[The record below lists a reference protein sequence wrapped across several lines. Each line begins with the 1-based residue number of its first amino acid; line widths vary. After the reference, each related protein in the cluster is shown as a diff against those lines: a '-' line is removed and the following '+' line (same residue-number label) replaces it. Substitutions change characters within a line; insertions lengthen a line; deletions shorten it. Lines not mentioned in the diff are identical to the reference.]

1 MRLEPCLYEFFHC
14 SGFLAEVL
22 EFGHDDHH
30 ATKRT
35 AKPIPIAVAAKT
47 SRIFSFIIILLTE
60 FTTIMGRVTAVRMS
74 RKVKLVLSAVEV
86 LRLHV
91 VDV

>member
-1 MRLEPCLYEFFHC
+1 
-14 SGFLAEVL
+14 LAKVL

-47 SRIFSFIIILLTE
+47 SRSFSFIIILLTE
-60 FTTIMGRVTAVRMS
+60 FTTIMGRVTAVRTS

-86 LRLHV
+86 LRFHV
-91 VDV
+91 VDVGFV